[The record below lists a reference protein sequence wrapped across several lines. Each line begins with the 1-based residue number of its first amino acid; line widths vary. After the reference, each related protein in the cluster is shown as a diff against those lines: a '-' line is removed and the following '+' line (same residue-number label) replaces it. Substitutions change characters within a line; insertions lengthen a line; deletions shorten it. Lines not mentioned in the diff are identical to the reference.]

1 MSCVGADVTKNLKCS
16 SPGFFRLDSTA
27 FLKPV
32 ATLLL
37 AESFTIAVLNLQFL
51 QFCHSTIQ
59 QHFDPILY
67 HSDTIQLGNQQIN
80 REKNQGLNFLS
91 FSNFSNF
98 VIQRFNSIL
107 STSYIIQILSN
118 WKSSIQQGKKIQI
131 CLFFFKVVCQHS

>member
-1 MSCVGADVTKNLKCS
+1 MSFVGADVTKNLKCS

-51 QFCHSTIQ
+51 QFCKSTIQ
-59 QHFDPILY
+59 QHFYPILY

-80 REKNQGLNFLS
+80 REKNQGLNFFEFLQ
-91 FSNFSNF
+91 FLQFCH
-98 VIQRFNSIL
+98 
-107 STSYIIQILSN
+107 ST
-118 WKSSIQQGKKIQI
+118 IQQHFDHILYHSDTIQLGNQQFNREKI
-131 CLFFFKVVCQHS
+131 KA